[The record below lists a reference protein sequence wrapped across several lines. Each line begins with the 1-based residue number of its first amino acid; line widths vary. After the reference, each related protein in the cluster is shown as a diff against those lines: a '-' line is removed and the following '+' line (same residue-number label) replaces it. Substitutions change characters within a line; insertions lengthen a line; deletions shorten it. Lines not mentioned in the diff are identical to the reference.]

1 MGAMNVMEKKYLKLN
16 DQCVNRFLVSKLN
29 DIQRKKCNSLKKK

>member
-1 MGAMNVMEKKYLKLN
+1 MNVMEKKYLKLI

-29 DIQRKKCNSLKKK
+29 DTQRKNAIH